1 MAYPSRIGEVLRRE
15 QLNTL
20 ISILEVRCG
29 IKLYDKD
36 IVIKITGGLKPREQ
50 SVNLAVLMSI
60 VSSFAD
66 KPIQNDTAFIAD
78 VGLTG
83 ELKKVPAVESR
94 IRELARMG
102 FSNVYIARSEG
113 NIKKPEGINVY
124 EMKTIK
130 EVIIS
135 LFGSY

>member
-1 MAYPSRIGEVLRRE
+1 
-15 QLNTL
+15 
-20 ISILEVRCG
+20 
-29 IKLYDKD
+29 
-36 IVIKITGGLKPREQ
+36 
-50 SVNLAVLMSI
+50 
-60 VSSFAD
+60 
-66 KPIQNDTAFIAD
+66 
-78 VGLTG
+78 
-83 ELKKVPAVESR
+83 
-94 IRELARMG
+94 MG